1 MILAPTKWSPRWH
14 SNAKKWP
21 KYGWTVEQ
29 IKVLWEA
36 TFSRKWQA
44 AVFVG
49 YWGMVRLRINEI
61 EPLHKRMGHS
71 GCLWGW
77 LCATSDLLH
86 HIVGW
91 GWPHH
96 NITRHDDRLF
106 QSTHASSFTAH
117 CLALNHWCHYPDSHT
132 KPLQVMPS
140 NWEHANILFLF
151 GKDKFLWSGKY
162 PQSSQQ
168 KLRNQQSLPAN
179 GEICDRFNVSHP
191 LVTSHG
197 AVFGRTWSHSVAW
210 PCEILMQHLEI
221 ARERC
226 GETWTWQAL
235 HLQSQLAERSLKHLR
250 YPYIML
256 DHSPANRICYS

>member
-96 NITRHDDRLF
+96 NMTRHDDRLF

-140 NWEHANILFLF
+140 NWEHANILFFHLARTNSCDP
-151 GKDKFLWSGKY
+151 GNTPRVPNKNYGINRVCQPMVKY
-162 PQSSQQ
+162 V
-168 KLRNQQSLPAN
+168 
-179 GEICDRFNVSHP
+179 IVS
-191 LVTSHG
+191 TSHI
-197 AVFGRTWSHSVAW
+197 H
-210 PCEILMQHLEI
+210 
-221 ARERC
+221 
-226 GETWTWQAL
+226 
-235 HLQSQLAERSLKHLR
+235 
-250 YPYIML
+250 
-256 DHSPANRICYS
+256 